1 MVIFL
6 KLLIVIITI
15 LSRENLI
22 KKKKAKS
29 HRITCVSYFT
39 YYTAFKF
46 MFKKSCSYTTSDNQ
60 YFVKL

>member
-22 KKKKAKS
+22 KKKGKVIEL
-29 HRITCVSYFT
+29 RV
-39 YYTAFKF
+39 
-46 MFKKSCSYTTSDNQ
+46 
-60 YFVKL
+60 

>member
-22 KKKKAKS
+22 KKKKQS

-39 YYTAFKF
+39 YYNTAFKF
-46 MFKKSCSYTTSDNQ
+46 MFKKISFIYN
-60 YFVKL
+60 F